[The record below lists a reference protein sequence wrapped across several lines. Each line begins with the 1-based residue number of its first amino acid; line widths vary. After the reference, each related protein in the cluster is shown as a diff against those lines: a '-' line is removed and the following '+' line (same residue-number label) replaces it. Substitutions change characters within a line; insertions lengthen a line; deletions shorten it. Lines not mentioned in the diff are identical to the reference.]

1 MKPTFLTFC
10 MALMLV
16 QCQPKANSLTGI
28 DRPQGQDNI
37 AYYWA
42 QIALEATANDTERY
56 APRPTI
62 TSRFLG
68 LVFVAVFDA
77 WSVYEPKVMPLYLK
91 DQPKKEGQLI
101 DKETAIS
108 FAAYYALNE
117 YYPAD
122 SKHHTVSQCPCE
134 GF

>member
-1 MKPTFLTFC
+1 MKPTFLTLC

-28 DRPQGQDNI
+28 DRPQGQENI

-91 DQPKKEGQLI
+91 DHPK
-101 DKETAIS
+101 
-108 FAAYYALNE
+108 F
-117 YYPAD
+117 
-122 SKHHTVSQCPCE
+122 
-134 GF
+134 